1 MVDIVNGKNDGALA
15 GWAIVSVGAV
25 TLIGKQI
32 LGGTLEPVY
41 ELKAALVQTPN
52 GPGIAHQC
60 FPLWLLDVRH
70 VTVPNGALVVPVE
83 SLSRDARKRL
93 ANAVRG
99 AEEFQQGIRVA
110 DSGISLAKTLPPS
123 KRG

>member
-25 TLIGKQI
+25 TLIGK
-32 LGGTLEPVY
+32 LVGEVLAPVF
-41 ELKAALVQTPN
+41 ELRAAIVQTPN
-52 GPGIAHQC
+52 GNGLAHQC
-60 FPLWLLDVRH
+60 FPLWLLDVRS
-70 VTVPNGALVVPVE
+70 VKIPGGALVVPLE
-83 SLSRDARKRL
+83 DLSRDARKRL

-99 AEEFQQGIRVA
+99 GEEFQQGIRVA
-110 DSGISLAKTLPPS
+110 DSGIALAKTLPPS